1 MAEFDFDAV
10 VVGAGAV
17 GLACGYA
24 LAKRGL
30 TVAVLEEEKAIGQ
43 GVSSRNSEV
52 IHGGLYYPTGSLKA
66 RLCVA
71 GRRMLY
77 PFLEAHNVAFDRCGK
92 LVVATTPDEIARLEA
107 IHAQAT
113 TNDVEGIAW
122 LDRDEALALEPEL
135 ACEGAL
141 LSPESGVFDSH
152 GYMLAL
158 QGEIEAAGGAV
169 VLSTPF
175 QAAAPLDGGGFSVRA
190 GGAEPVELACRYLVS
205 APGLGAQGVAAQIEG
220 FPAEVIP
227 EAHYGKG
234 MYFRLMGKAPFQRL
248 IYPPPIPGALGTHYR
263 KDLGGQG
270 VFGPDLTY
278 VDEPDYTVDPS
289 AAAEFYRYIRKFWPG
304 LPDGALSPD
313 YAGVRP
319 KIHGPGEP
327 QADFRIDGQD
337 VHGLPGLV
345 ALFGIESPGLTS
357 SLAIGEE
364 AAARLGLDS
373 PA

>member
-24 LAKRGL
+24 LSRRGL
-30 TVAVLEEEKAIGQ
+30 VVAVLEQDVAIGQ

-52 IHGGLYYPTGSLKA
+52 VHGGLYYATGSLKA
-66 RLCVA
+66 RLCVE

-77 PFLEAHNVAFDRCGK
+77 AFCDAHHVEYDRCGK
-92 LVVATTPDEIARLEA
+92 LVVAGASELSRLDD
-107 IHAQAT
+107 ILAQAR
-113 TNDVEGIAW
+113 TNDVEGMEQLTKAQ
-122 LDRDEALALEPEL
+122 ALALEPEL

-141 LSPESGVFDSH
+141 LSAESGVFESH
-152 GYMLAL
+152 AYMLAL
-158 QGEIEAAGGAV
+158 EGEIEAAGGAV
-169 VLSTPF
+169 VLATPF
-175 QAAAPLDGGGFSVRA
+175 EGATPLEAGGFEVRA
-190 GGAEPVELACRYLVS
+190 GGAEPTVLTCRYLVT
-205 APGLGAQGVAAQIEG
+205 APGLSAQDVAAGIAG
-220 FPAEVIP
+220 FPGDLIP

-234 MYFRLMGKAPFQRL
+234 IYFRLAGKAPFARL

-263 KDLGGQG
+263 RDLGGQG
-270 VFGPDLTY
+270 VFGPDLTF
-278 VDEPDYTVDPS
+278 VDAPDYTVDPS
-289 AAAEFYRYIRKFWPG
+289 AAPAFYSYIRKFWPG

-319 KIHGPGEP
+319 KIHGPGETQP
-327 QADFRIDGQD
+327 DFRLDGAD

-345 ALFGIESPGLTS
+345 ALFGIESPGLTA

-364 AAARLGLDS
+364 VAARLGL
-373 PA
+373 

>member
-24 LAKRGL
+24 LSRRGL
-30 TVAVLEEEKAIGQ
+30 TVAVLEQDQAIGQ

-66 RLCVA
+66 RLCVQ

-77 PFLEAHNVAFDRCGK
+77 AFCDAHHVGYDRCGK
-92 LVVATTPDEIARLEA
+92 LVVATNDAELERLDAILEQAR
-107 IHAQAT
+107 
-113 TNDVEGIAW
+113 TNDVEGMAQ
-122 LDRDEALALEPEL
+122 LTRSQALELEPEL
-135 ACEGAL
+135 ACAGAL
-141 LSPESGVFDSH
+141 LSPQSGVFESH
-152 GYMLAL
+152 AYMLAL

-169 VLSTPF
+169 VLATPF
-175 QAAAPLDGGGFSVRA
+175 EGATPLDGGGFSVRA
-190 GGAEPVELACRYLVS
+190 GGAEPTTLTCRYLVT
-205 APGLGAQGVAAQIEG
+205 APGLSAQGVAARIEG
-220 FPAEVIP
+220 FPTGMIP

-234 MYFRLMGKAPFQRL
+234 IYFRLAGKAPFSRL

-263 KDLGGQG
+263 RDLGGQG
-270 VFGPDLTY
+270 VFGPDLKF
-278 VDEPDYTVDPS
+278 VDEPDYSVDPS
-289 AAAEFYRYIRKFWPG
+289 AAPEFYRYIRKFWPG
-304 LPDGALSPD
+304 LPDGSLSPD

-319 KIHGPGEP
+319 KLHGPGEP
-327 QADFRIDGQD
+327 QPDFRIDAQD
-337 VHGLPGLV
+337 VHGLAGLV

-364 AAARLGLDS
+364 VAARLGLQTVV
-373 PA
+373 

>member
-1 MAEFDFDAV
+1 MTSAFDFDAAV
-10 VVGAGAV
+10 IGAGAV

-24 LAKRGL
+24 LSRRGL
-30 TVAVLEEEKAIGQ
+30 GVAVLEQETAIGQ

-71 GRRMLY
+71 GRRALY
-77 PFLEAHNVAFDRCGK
+77 AFLEAHGVDFDRCGK
-92 LVVATTPDEIARLEA
+92 LVVATTAAELPRLDA
-107 IHAQAT
+107 IYDQALA
-113 TNDVEGIAW
+113 NGVEGMRRLTQA
-122 LDRDEALALEPEL
+122 EALALEPEL

-141 LSPESGVFDSH
+141 LSPQSGVFDSH

-169 VLSTPF
+169 VVGAPF
-175 QAAAPLDGGGFSVRA
+175 EAAAPLPDGGFRLRA
-190 GGAEPVELACRYLVS
+190 GGAEPAELSCRLLVT
-205 APGLGAQGVAAQIEG
+205 APGLSAQGVAAHIAG
-220 FPAEVIP
+220 FPAETIP
-227 EAHYGKG
+227 AAHFGKG
-234 MYFRLMGKAPFQRL
+234 MYFRLAGKAPFARL

-263 KDLGGQG
+263 RDLGGQG
-270 VFGPDLTY
+270 VFGPDLHY

-289 AAAEFYRYIRKFWPG
+289 AAADFYRYIRKFWPG
-304 LPDGALSPD
+304 LPEGALSPD

-319 KIHGPGEP
+319 KIHGPDEP
-327 QADFRIDGQD
+327 QPDFRIDAPEA
-337 VHGLPGLV
+337 HGIAGLA

-364 AAARLGLDS
+364 VAARLGV
-373 PA
+373 

>member
-24 LAKRGL
+24 LSKRRLG
-30 TVAVLEEEKAIGQ
+30 VAVLEQEAAIGQ

-71 GRRMLY
+71 GRRALY
-77 PFLEAHNVAFDRCGK
+77 VFLEAHHVDFARCGK
-92 LVVATTPDEIARLEA
+92 LVVATSPEETATLDAILEQARTNGVEGMEPLTK
-107 IHAQAT
+107 AQA
-113 TNDVEGIAW
+113 V
-122 LDRDEALALEPEL
+122 ALEPEL
-135 ACEGAL
+135 ACEAAL
-141 LSPESGVFDSH
+141 ISPMSGIFDSH

-175 QAAAPLDGGGFSVRA
+175 EGTTPLEGGGFKVRA
-190 GGAEPVELACRYLVS
+190 GGEEATSLTCRYLVT
-205 APGLGAQGVAAQIEG
+205 APGLSAQSVAATIEG
-220 FPAEVIP
+220 FPAADVP
-227 EAHYGKG
+227 KAHYGKG
-234 MYFRLMGKAPFQRL
+234 MYFRLAGKAPFSHL
-248 IYPPPIPGALGTHYR
+248 IYPPPIHGALGTHYR
-263 KDLGGQG
+263 RDLGGQA

-278 VDEPDYTVDPS
+278 VDELDYSVDPAMRGAF
-289 AAAEFYRYIRKFWPG
+289 AAYIRKFWPAV
-304 LPDGALSPD
+304 PEDALTPD
-313 YAGVRP
+313 YAGIRP
-319 KIHGPGEP
+319 KLHGPDEP
-327 QADFRIDGQD
+327 QPDFRLDGAEL
-337 VHGLPGLV
+337 HGIAGLV

-364 AAARLGLDS
+364 VAARLGL
-373 PA
+373 